1 MDSLR
6 NKARERASPLSPAF
20 DPCKARFTAAR
31 FTAARF
37 TADGFAADDVVLPSF
52 GKPPARA
59 GDRQESINLKTAV
72 EPLPVLD
79 LPESFDKHLQLLEIS
94 PIRSIA
100 EQSLV

>member
-20 DPCKARFTAAR
+20 DPCK
-31 FTAARF
+31 ARF

>member
-20 DPCKARFTAAR
+20 DPCKAR